1 MIGIYYGPLL
11 RSWEQIEIFPLLT
24 KRYRVNASRITL
36 VSPAAI
42 KTLQIGVV
50 LTEQRRES
58 CLTFFDGTGV
68 ASLVIFSGQV
78 RYVRKVT
85 LISIF
90 FVDSSLWFFAWGV
103 VTAWH
108 LLLTVV
114 ASCIS
119 SPPYRAL

>member
-11 RSWEQIEIFPLLT
+11 RSREQIEVFPLLT
-24 KRYRVNASRITL
+24 KRYRVNAFCITL
-36 VSPAAI
+36 VSPSAV
-42 KTLQIGVV
+42 KTLQVV
-50 LTEQRRES
+50 VILTEQRRES
-58 CLTFFDGTGV
+58 CLTYFDGTGV

-85 LISIF
+85 LILIF

-103 VTAWH
+103 VTTWH

-114 ASCIS
+114 TRCIS
-119 SPPYRAL
+119 SPPYQAL